1 MNTTDLPEAL
11 AGKTRGHLV
20 DLFFF
25 HTCKVTSFHN
35 CRVKAK
41 PCQWVGTKKISE
53 VGLGHL

>member
-35 CRVKAK
+35 CRVKARA
-41 PCQWVGTKKISE
+41 CQWVGTKKY
-53 VGLGHL
+53 LR